1 MCIRNIRDKWYINS
15 VKRVPSNI
23 ELTDI
28 SFAFWYMDD
37 GSLKKGNTTTNKYPS
52 IRLHTNGFTYEEC
65 VILKNAV
72 HSLFGDIPI
81 TILDQKGWT
90 ICINNGYN
98 GCNATKVIWE
108 RISKFFPKCM
118 QYKLPEK
125 YRSGAESILLL
136 DKFISEHRLVEETIT
151 SISYDISDD
160 SKLTNSKQAYDI
172 ETETHNYIAHGILV
186 HNSCGIVYNHQ
197 NEWRVNTRGAFESEQ
212 AIWAT
217 EFLNTNIRTELMNP
231 NWTYLFEI
239 IYPENRIV
247 VNYGNLRT
255 LRLTGIIVTETGE
268 ELWIDEL
275 RTEADKI
282 GCEVVEAF
290 EFTSLEEMFAAREKL
305 TVNEE
310 GYVIT
315 YKNGYKFKL
324 KGEMYCKVH
333 RAISHMT
340 PLSFWRAVDFE
351 TTMRLP
357 KEFLELLPEE
367 FRDTVDALT
376 KVTEDLH
383 VNMYENVCKLADS
396 LPKFDDSAAGKK
408 ARYMWIKENIPVEF
422 TSDVLGITS
431 AREFGD
437 GNDWKVRET
446 IHRRLRPNGNNFEG
460 IELDPRLK
468 RILEDS

>member
-1 MCIRNIRDKWYINS
+1 MKTLSLINYVNRKGLNS
-15 VKRVPSNI
+15 KR
-23 ELTDI
+23 L
-28 SFAFWYMDD
+28 D
-37 GSLKKGNTTTNKYPS
+37 GMVLFDYGKTVQFESDWDETTLSARGIVFDEST
-52 IRLHTNGFTYEEC
+52 G
-65 VILKNAV
+65 
-72 HSLFGDIPI
+72 
-81 TILDQKGWT
+81 
-90 ICINNGYN
+90 
-98 GCNATKVIWE
+98 KVLA
-108 RISKFFPKCM
+108 RPYSKFFN
-118 QYKLPEK
+118 YEELVGEAGLKLPIK
-125 YRSGAESILLL
+125 YRPNLYGEFMALEKA
-136 DKFISEHRLVEETIT
+136 D
-151 SISYDISDD
+151 
-160 SKLTNSKQAYDI
+160 
-172 ETETHNYIAHGILV
+172 G
-186 HNSCGIVYNHQ
+186 SCGIAYYHK
-197 NEWRVNTRGAFESEQ
+197 EKWRVNTRGAFESEQ
-212 AIWAT
+212 AVWAT
-217 EFLNTNIRTELMNP
+217 EFLNTNIHTELMNP

-255 LRLTGIIVTETGE
+255 LRLTGIIITDTGE

-275 RTEADKI
+275 RAEADKI

-290 EFTSLEEMFAAREKL
+290 KFTSLEEMFAAREKL

-351 TTMRLP
+351 KTMRLP

-422 TSDVLGITS
+422 TSDVLGIIS

-446 IHRRLRPNGNNFEG
+446 IHRRLRPTGNNFEG

-468 RILEDS
+468 RILEET